1 MTLNIVNNIKSC
13 YYNYMV
19 VFYLCLNYFVPFYDD
34 VIISMQSHSMKLL
47 VRADDL
53 DMKHIKH
60 RRMIN
65 FINTLNDDDKLF
77 YEKENNILTVEH
89 SKVYSE
95 VYSEDSDSYDDCQSQ
110 SQGATSAGTGL
121 CESRKRQ
128 RKDDNDDIISDEIN
142 RNFDIL
148 NLNTD
153 IKCNDGNKNKAD

>member
-19 VFYLCLNYFVPFYDD
+19 VFYLFLNYFLPFYDD
-34 VIISMQSHSMKLL
+34 VIISMQNHSMKLL
-47 VRADDL
+47 IRSNDL

-60 RRMIN
+60 KRMIN

-77 YEKENNILTVEH
+77 YEKENNLLIVEY

-95 VYSEDSDSYDDCQSQ
+95 VYSEDSESYDDCQSQ
-110 SQGATSAGTGL
+110 SQSAGTGL

-153 IKCNDGNKNKAD
+153 IKCNDENKNKND